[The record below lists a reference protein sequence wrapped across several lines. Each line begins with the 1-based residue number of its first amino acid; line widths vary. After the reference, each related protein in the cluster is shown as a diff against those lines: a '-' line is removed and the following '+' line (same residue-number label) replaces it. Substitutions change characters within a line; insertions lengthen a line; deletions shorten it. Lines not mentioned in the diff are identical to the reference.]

1 MYAINNKIFDLSTP
15 KIMGILNVTP
25 DSFFDGG
32 KYVSEKNIL
41 TQVEKML
48 TDGADIIDIGGMS
61 TRPKAEFIHE
71 ETETARVLNA
81 LKIIKKEFPEALIS
95 IDTFRSAIA
104 RKSILEGAHI
114 INDISGGSFDALMFQ
129 TILDTK
135 ATYVL
140 MHSRGTFETMMHKTL
155 YNNLISEVL
164 DELVLKLR
172 FFKENN
178 FNDIIIDIGLGFSK
192 TVEQNF
198 ELLRNLSVFKT
209 IEFPLLVGVSRK
221 SMIWRTLNISSS
233 EALNGTTALNFYA
246 LQQGAQILRV
256 HDVLEAHQTITLFK
270 KLGI

>member
-1 MYAINNKIFDLSTP
+1 MYAINNKIFDLSMP

-32 KYVSEKNIL
+32 KYVTAKNIL

-61 TRPKAEFIHE
+61 TRPKAEFIDE
-71 ETETARVLNA
+71 ETETERVLNA
-81 LKIIKKEFPEALIS
+81 LKIIKKEFPDALIS
-95 IDTFRSAIA
+95 IDTFRSALA

-114 INDISGGSFDALMFQ
+114 INDISGGNFDAQMFQ
-129 TILDTK
+129 TVLDTK

-140 MHSRGTFETMMHKTL
+140 MHSRGTFETMMRKTL
-155 YNNLISEVL
+155 YNNLITEVL
-164 DELVLKLR
+164 DELILKLQ

-178 FNDIIIDIGLGFSK
+178 FSNLIIDIGLGFSK

-198 ELLRNLSVFKT
+198 ELLRNLSVFK
-209 IEFPLLVGVSRK
+209 ILEFPMLVGVSRK
-221 SMIWRTLNISSS
+221 SMIWRTLNIPSS

-256 HDVLEAHQTITLFK
+256 HDVLEAYQTITLFK
-270 KLGI
+270 KLNI